1 MTQMAKGISKED
13 PEAGISSESLQEK
26 LKRLK
31 WSLWHG
37 NVFKALSKIED
48 LIDSAYVLASDDDE
62 QEPSLEAQN
71 LCSHLEE
78 FETYISNNGQYIPNY
93 GERYHNG
100 ERISSSFVESTVN
113 QVISKRFVKKQQMR
127 WTPEGAHLVLQ
138 LRSQDLKQE
147 CSSKFVQWYPGL
159 TVNSQ
164 EYQPVLQAA

>member
-1 MTQMAKGISKED
+1 MIIRLLYNKYICASKLNITYKSTLIKED
-13 PEAGISSESLQEK
+13 VEAGISSESIQEK

-48 LIDSAYVLASDDDE
+48 LIDDAYVLASDDYDL
-62 QEPSLEAQN
+62 EPNIEAEK

-78 FETYISNNGQYIPNY
+78 FETYISNNGSYIPNY
-93 GERYHNG
+93 GDRHHNG

-127 WTPEGAHLVLQ
+127 WTRLWCPSSNPGASASFKWRVGQ
-138 LRSQDLKQE
+138 
-147 CSSKFVQWYPGL
+147 
-159 TVNSQ
+159 
-164 EYQPVLQAA
+164 